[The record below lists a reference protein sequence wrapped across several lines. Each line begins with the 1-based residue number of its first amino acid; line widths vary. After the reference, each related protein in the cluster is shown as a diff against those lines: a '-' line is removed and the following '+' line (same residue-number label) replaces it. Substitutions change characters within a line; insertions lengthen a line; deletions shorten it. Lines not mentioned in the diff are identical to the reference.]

1 MLEYLSGIGAPR
13 KGRGI
18 FKKKMQT
25 VKGKV
30 HKMPLPLAAKQIQAA
45 KKISPLAAA
54 KMQKAF
60 VQEKIRRAHEKSAN
74 PFMLKKEPSLVTDL
88 QEFEDA
94 YLMDGQNE
102 VNESEFSTDSDEL
115 GIIYPGVE
123 ISGKRGRAR
132 RDEKK
137 ALKKEK
143 KMSKVELRRS
153 KADAKRLKAEGKRL
167 KGEGKRLKGESGGG
181 DFKEY
186 LTQGLDTV
194 KSVFGKGQGGGDFSE
209 SEGGESS
216 RRAGSS
222 SESEPGFFEKNKT
235 MLMLGGAGLVAA
247 LVLPKMLKK

>member
-25 VKGKV
+25 VKGKI

-74 PFMLKKEPSLVTDL
+74 PFMLKKEPTLVTDL

-94 YLMDGQNE
+94 YLIDGQNE
-102 VNESEFSTDSDEL
+102 VNEPEFSTDSDEL

-132 RDEKK
+132 REEKR

-194 KSVFGKGQGGGDFSE
+194 KSVFGKGGG
-209 SEGGESS
+209 
-216 RRAGSS
+216 AAS
-222 SESEPGFFEKNKT
+222 SESESSENLNMRTGKPDGQQTFFEEYK
-235 MLMLGGAGLVAA
+235 MPILLGGAGLAA
-247 LVLPKMLKK
+247 LLILPKVLKK